1 MERDLSEFMRQMYIA
16 EIYGHELCFFF
27 AIDDVSI
34 SSVSFKQQAS
44 KTR

>member
-16 EIYGHELCFFF
+16 EIYGYELCFF